1 MVNEYGYTSESAE
14 ETIMFAANNLWRDSW
29 DKHLHLCV

>member
-14 ETIMFAANNLWRDSW
+14 ETIMFAANNLWRDS
-29 DKHLHLCV
+29 